1 MVGTSRYVAALLV
14 LQLTL
19 APLLSQVRS
28 QGLRIRVLAGEGSVN
43 NVSTRGFTIPVV
55 EVRDDNDLP
64 VEGAEVTFEVPP
76 EGPGGK
82 FAGGQLSHK
91 TRTNVQGQAAATG
104 FEPGTQTGSFRFRV
118 TARLGDRTAVAAIN
132 QTNTVDSFIPEPEIK
147 KNRSWV
153 KWVIIGGLAG
163 GAAIGAVL
171 ATRGGGESN
180 GAPRP
185 VLIPGAVGVGGP
197 R

>member
-1 MVGTSRYVAALLV
+1 MVSLGRFVAAVLV
-14 LQLTL
+14 LQLSP
-19 APLLSQVRS
+19 APLLAQARS
-28 QGLRIRVLAGEGSVN
+28 QALRIRVLAGEGSVN
-43 NVSTRGFTIPVV
+43 NVSTRGFTIPVI

-64 VEGAEVTFEVPP
+64 VEGADVVFEVPA

-82 FAGGQLSHK
+82 FAGGQSSYK

-118 TARLGDRTAVAAIN
+118 TARMGDRTAIAAIN
-132 QTNTVDSFIPEPEIK
+132 QVNSADTFVPEPETK
-147 KNRSWV
+147 KSRAWL

-171 ATRGGGESN
+171 ATRGGGDSS
-180 GAPRP
+180 GSPRP
-185 VLIPGAVGVGGP
+185 VLVPGTVGVGGP